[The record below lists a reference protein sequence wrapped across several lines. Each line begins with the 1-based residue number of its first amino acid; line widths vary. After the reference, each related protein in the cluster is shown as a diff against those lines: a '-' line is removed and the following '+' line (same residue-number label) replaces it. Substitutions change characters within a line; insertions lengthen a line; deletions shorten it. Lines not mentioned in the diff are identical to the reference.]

1 MFPANEMIMAA
12 EVEYRRERL
21 MAVKPR
27 RSRRRSERRR
37 ASTAETTTR
46 AVPRVSQ
53 GAAGA

>member
-21 MAVKPR
+21 MAVRPR
-27 RSRRRSERRR
+27 RSRRAERRR
-37 ASTAETTTR
+37 ASTAQTTTR
-46 AVPRVSQ
+46 AVPRVSR